1 MYILPIVNL
10 LVRLL
15 RVQNQDEMKGESIVN
30 QGVSNL
36 SFQLHA
42 VPKMDGQL
50 SNETKRMLIRSL
62 VIETENLRS

>member
-1 MYILPIVNL
+1 MDILPIINL

-15 RVQNQDEMKGESIVN
+15 RIENRNESKGGQNS

-36 SFQLHA
+36 GFQLHA
-42 VPKMDGQL
+42 VPKMNGQL
-50 SNETKRMLIRSL
+50 SNKAKCMLIRRL

>member
-15 RVQNQDEMKGESIVN
+15 RIENQDELKGESIVN

-42 VPKMDGQL
+42 VPKMNGQL
-50 SNETKRMLIRSL
+50 SNKTERMLIRSL

>member
-1 MYILPIVNL
+1 MDILPIINL

-15 RVQNQDEMKGESIVN
+15 RIEDRYELKGGEYS

-42 VPKMDGQL
+42 IPKMNGQL
-50 SNETKRMLIRSL
+50 SNKAKCMLIRRL
-62 VIETENLRS
+62 MIETENLRS